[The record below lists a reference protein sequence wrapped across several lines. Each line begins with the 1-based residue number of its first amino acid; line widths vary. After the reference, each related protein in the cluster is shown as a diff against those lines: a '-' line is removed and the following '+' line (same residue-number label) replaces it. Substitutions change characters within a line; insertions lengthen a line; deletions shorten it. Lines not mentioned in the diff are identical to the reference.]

1 MSKEITDQVEVEK
14 KLEQTYQLLKELAA
28 SEVPVIRYN
37 CRYALFLINQVMN
50 DLNLEYEFL
59 PEFEG

>member
-1 MSKEITDQVEVEK
+1 VEVEK
-14 KLEQTYQLLKELAA
+14 KLEQTYQLLKELAG

>member
-1 MSKEITDQVEVEK
+1 LSKEITDQAEVEK
-14 KLEQTYQLLKELAA
+14 KLERTYQLLKELAG